1 MKLIKISLLIVMI
14 KPVLGVWLSYE
25 EAVLNSPFEIASLG
39 WIIPVPNEDAY
50 VYRGKGDNWKS
61 WYKVSLP
68 SMDTTLFID
77 STAFTLKGDD
87 LHVSNLSFAKSG
99 DKLLL
104 KTASRKIWR
113 HSNSGTYFIYNL
125 SLGTLT

>member
-25 EAVLNSPFEIASLG
+25 EAVLNSPFEVATLG
-39 WIIPVPNEDAY
+39 WTISVPNEDAY

-68 SMDTTLFID
+68 SMDTTLFKISLVFILRGVD
-77 STAFTLKGDD
+77 LK
-87 LHVSNLSFAKSG
+87 
-99 DKLLL
+99 
-104 KTASRKIWR
+104 
-113 HSNSGTYFIYNL
+113 
-125 SLGTLT
+125 

>member
-25 EAVLNSPFEIASLG
+25 EAVLNSPFEIATLG
-39 WIIPVPNEDAY
+39 WTISVPNEDAY

-68 SMDTTLFID
+68 SMDTTLFLD
-77 STAFTLKGDD
+77 STAFSLKGDD
-87 LHVSNLSFAKSG
+87 LYVSSLSFAKSG
-99 DKLLL
+99 
-104 KTASRKIWR
+104 
-113 HSNSGTYFIYNL
+113 
-125 SLGTLT
+125 

>member
-25 EAVLNSPFEIASLG
+25 EAVLNSPFEVASLG
-39 WIIPVPNEDAY
+39 WTISVPNEDAY

-68 SMDTTLFID
+68 SMDTTLFLDRRPSSCFILD
-77 STAFTLKGDD
+77 NNTGSISERRAPRIHISKGKVKPIFF
-87 LHVSNLSFAKSG
+87 L
-99 DKLLL
+99 
-104 KTASRKIWR
+104 R
-113 HSNSGTYFIYNL
+113 
-125 SLGTLT
+125 